1 MYIEPIYLND
11 CDDVELLA
19 WICID
24 GSYDQALERMNGNQE
39 DEEFC
44 WDIDEALEERFGC
57 DFAGFRSIVERLLPM
72 TTIVES
78 MINGEKY
85 HAFVVN
91 DDAIVKAR
99 VNEGTL

>member
-44 WDIDEALEERFGC
+44 WDIDTALEKRFGC
-57 DFAGFRSIVERLLPM
+57 DFDGFRKIVESLLPM
-72 TTIVES
+72 TPKAKSRLTGQE
-78 MINGEKY
+78 Y
-85 HAFVVN
+85 HAFLVGE
-91 DDAIVKAR
+91 DAIIKTEV
-99 VNEGTL
+99 